1 MLKVV
6 VKNAQQKQSE
16 VVAFVRLLNGS
27 YSFQRPYYTTTQ
39 YLEPKSVTAK
49 HPNPTR
55 DNGLLVVVEG
65 EHRGKYVRRIHH
77 RYDNNKVA
85 IISVAVVAKNPDG
98 GAANELTGERFE
110 LTQHCLCVGD
120 ESTEERKKGDE
131 LMEQICKQ
139 ARVHRAK

>member
-6 VKNAQQKQSE
+6 VKNMQQKQP

-27 YSFQRPYYTTTQ
+27 YSFQQPYYTTTQ

-65 EHRGKYVRRIHH
+65 EHCGKYVRRIHH
-77 RYDNNKVA
+77 RYDNNKIG
-85 IISVAVVAKNPDG
+85 IISLAVVAKNPDG
-98 GAANELTGERFE
+98 GAANELTGEQFE
-110 LTQHCLCVGD
+110 LIQHYLCVGN

-131 LMEQICKQ
+131 LMEQIRKQ
-139 ARVHRAK
+139 ACAK